1 MHLLI
6 LGAGSDIGMAIA
18 HQFARAEGAHVC
30 LASRSLELLEKKAL
44 DIRTR
49 YQVKAGS
56 IRFDAL
62 DWAGHPD
69 FFRSL
74 DPKPDAVVFTAGYLG
89 NQGLAQKNF
98 EETRKIIETNFLG
111 AVSILEI
118 IAADF
123 EAKGRGLI
131 IGVSSVAGERGR
143 QSNYL
148 YGAAKSALTTF
159 LSGLR
164 NRLYPSHVRVMTVL
178 PGFVRT
184 RMTAG
189 MDLPQMLMIGPEQV
203 AEDVYRAYKTGKDIV
218 YTGWFWRWIMGII
231 RNIPETVF
239 KRMKL

>member
-6 LGAGSDIGMAIA
+6 LGAGSDIGIAIA
-18 HQFARAEGAHVC
+18 HQFARAEGAHIC
-30 LASRSLELLEKKAL
+30 LASRNLRLLEKKAL
-44 DIRTR
+44 DIETR
-49 YQVKAGS
+49 YQVKARA

-62 DWAGHPD
+62 DYAGHPD
-69 FFRSL
+69 FYHNL

-89 NQGLAQKNF
+89 NQGMAQKDF
-98 EETRKIIETNFLG
+98 GEIRKIIETNFLG

-143 QSNYL
+143 QSNYI

-178 PGFVRT
+178 PGCVRT
-184 RMTAG
+184 RMTEG
-189 MDLPQMLMIGPEQV
+189 MKLPEVLMIEPGQV
-203 AEDVYRAYKTGKDIV
+203 AEDVYRATKTGKDIV
-218 YTGWFWRWIMGII
+218 YTG
-231 RNIPETVF
+231 
-239 KRMKL
+239 

>member
-1 MHLLI
+1 MQLLI
-6 LGAGSDIGMAIA
+6 LGAGSDIGIAIA
-18 HQFARAEGAHVC
+18 QQFARAEGAYIC
-30 LASRSLELLEKKAL
+30 LASRNLGLLEKKAL
-44 DIRTR
+44 DIETR
-49 YQVKAGS
+49 YQVQARAV
-56 IRFDAL
+56 RFDAR
-62 DWAGHPD
+62 DYAGHPD
-69 FFRSL
+69 FYRSL
-74 DPKPDAVVFTAGYLG
+74 NPKPDVVIFTAGYLG
-89 NQGLAQKNF
+89 NQRTAQKDF
-98 EETRKIIETNFLG
+98 QETQKVIETNFLG

-189 MDLPQMLMIGPEQV
+189 MKLPQLLMIEPEQV

-239 KRMKL
+239 KRMNL

>member
-1 MHLLI
+1 MQLLI
-6 LGAGSDIGMAIA
+6 LGAGSDIGIAIA
-18 HQFARAEGAHVC
+18 HQYAKAEGAHIC
-30 LASRSLELLEKKAL
+30 LASRNLGLLKKKAM
-44 DIRTR
+44 DIETR
-49 YQVKAGS
+49 YQVKA
-56 IRFDAL
+56 RAVEFDAR
-62 DWAGHPD
+62 DYAGHR
-69 FFRSL
+69 FFYQSL

-89 NQGLAQKNF
+89 NHDLAQKDF
-98 EETRKIIETNFLG
+98 GETRKIIETNFLG

-189 MDLPQMLMIGPEQV
+189 MNLPQLLMIEPEQV
-203 AEDVYRAYKTGKDIV
+203 AEDVYRAYQTGKDIV
-218 YTGWFWRWIMGII
+218 YSGWFWRWIMRII

>member
-1 MHLLI
+1 
-6 LGAGSDIGMAIA
+6 
-18 HQFARAEGAHVC
+18 
-30 LASRSLELLEKKAL
+30 L
-44 DIRTR
+44 D
-49 YQVKAGS
+49 Y
-56 IRFDAL
+56 
-62 DWAGHPD
+62 AGHPD
-69 FFRSL
+69 FYHNL

-89 NQGLAQKNF
+89 DQGLAQKDF
-98 EETRKIIETNFLG
+98 GETRKIIETNFLG

-184 RMTAG
+184 RMTEG
-189 MDLPQMLMIGPEQV
+189 MKLPKVLIIEPGQV
-203 AEDVYRAYKTGKDIV
+203 AEDVYRATKTGKDIV
-218 YTGWFWRWIMGII
+218 YTGWFWRWIMKII
-231 RNIPETVF
+231 RNIPETIF
-239 KRMKL
+239 KKMNL